1 MRSKLFPASHFALS
15 PRPELNVY
23 EISNT
28 SLWNVAFGWNLLA
41 RLPVWI
47 FFRVNRTRRSN
58 RNLSFV
64 ARNRVFLHYLVRLA
78 VSPRQTLKLKGNSA
92 NERTFS
98 CHTMSQSQSTKGLK
112 FYDVLCCDFISF
124 MLIWR
129 KAQKL
134 FDRISQKHSSAV
146 YLRVHPMVIHKPR
159 NFSPFRL
166 SSSVSLFLFDR

>member
-1 MRSKLFPASHFALS
+1 MSFCARNYSRFTFRPFSQ
-15 PRPELNVY
+15 PELNVY

-47 FFRVNRTRRSN
+47 FFRVNRTRRSK
-58 RNLSFV
+58 RNLSSV
-64 ARNRVFLHYLVRLA
+64 AWNRVFLHYLVRLP
-78 VSPRQTLKLKGNSA
+78 VFLQQTPKLKGNPA
-92 NERTFS
+92 NERTFT

-134 FDRISQKHSSAV
+134 FDRIRRSTALPSIS
-146 YLRVHPMVIHKPR
+146 VHIPW
-159 NFSPFRL
+159 
-166 SSSVSLFLFDR
+166 

>member
-1 MRSKLFPASHFALS
+1 M
-15 PRPELNVY
+15 Y

-28 SLWNVAFGWNLLA
+28 SLRNVALGWKSTGKTSCLD
-41 RLPVWI
+41 
-47 FFRVNRTRRSN
+47 FFRVNRTRRSK

-98 CHTMSQSQSTKGLK
+98 CHTKSRSQSTKGLK

-146 YLRVHPMVIHKPR
+146 YLRAPPMVIYKPR
-159 NFSPFRL
+159 NFSTFRL
-166 SSSVSLFLFDR
+166 SSSASLFLFDRVSDLRYEKEMQK